1 MSNTDSPQKNG
12 GLEMPEGGKYED
24 YLAVLQEHRLNCE
37 RENNFVEADL
47 AKQRIEELKLQE
59 GQRQMENLLLKQQQD
74 RLQIE
79 EAQQK
84 EYEQFQQQWEQ
95 RIGEKEQEHE
105 AMTQQLQDRHQK
117 ELEENRQVLENKIP
131 QIFKASSELL
141 NNKKIQD

>member
-1 MSNTDSPQKNG
+1 MSNLESPQKTG
-12 GLEMPEGGKYED
+12 GLELPEGGKYED

-95 RIGEKEQEHE
+95 RLGEKEQEHE
-105 AMTQQLQDRHQK
+105 ALFQ
-117 ELEENRQVLENKIP
+117 
-131 QIFKASSELL
+131 
-141 NNKKIQD
+141 